1 MTSVDEAPSVRA
13 VLDAEA
19 SYLLLTARRTLNFVK
34 KAAEAGDE
42 YHDLQP
48 LQDLQCGYAAK
59 LRFTMG
65 PAGQL
70 RPTVVVGRASVHHAI
85 AFSPEGRMQVAS
97 EILGGPAHRLDDTS
111 TTTDRETFC
120 LKKDA

>member
-1 MTSVDEAPSVRA
+1 M

-34 KAAEAGDE
+34 KAAAEGEE

-59 LRFTMG
+59 LRFTPG

-70 RPTVVVGRASVHHAI
+70 RPTVVIAPASVHHAI
-85 AFSPEGRMQVAS
+85 AYSAEGRMQVAS
-97 EILGGPAHRLDDTS
+97 EILGGPAHALDNS
-111 TTTDRETFC
+111 TDRQTFC

>member
-1 MTSVDEAPSVRA
+1 MVM
-13 VLDAEA
+13 DAEA

-34 KAAEAGDE
+34 KAAEQGEE

-59 LRFTMG
+59 LRFTTG

-85 AFSPEGRMQVAS
+85 EYTTEGRTQVAS
-97 EILGGPAHRLDDTS
+97 EILGGPAHALDDS
-111 TTTDRETFC
+111 LMDKQTFC

>member
-1 MTSVDEAPSVRA
+1 MSRL

-19 SYLLLTARRTLNFVK
+19 SFLLLTARRTLNFVK
-34 KAAEAGDE
+34 KAAAEGEE

-59 LRFTMG
+59 LRFMTG

-70 RPTVVVGRASVHHAI
+70 RPTVVVARASVHHAI
-85 AFSPEGRMQVAS
+85 AYSAEGRMQVAS
-97 EILGGPAHRLDDTS
+97 EILGGPAHALDDS
-111 TTTDRETFC
+111 LTDKQTFC

>member
-1 MTSVDEAPSVRA
+1 MTSGGGSPSSRL

-19 SYLLLTARRTLNFVK
+19 SYLLLLARRTLNFVK
-34 KAAEAGDE
+34 KAAAEGEE

-59 LRFTMG
+59 LRFTTG

-70 RPTVVVGRASVHHAI
+70 RPTVGVARASVHHAI
-85 AFSPEGRMQVAS
+85 AYSPEGRLQVAA
-97 EILGGPAHRLDDTS
+97 EILGGPAHALDAIP
-111 TTTDRETFC
+111 TDIQTFC